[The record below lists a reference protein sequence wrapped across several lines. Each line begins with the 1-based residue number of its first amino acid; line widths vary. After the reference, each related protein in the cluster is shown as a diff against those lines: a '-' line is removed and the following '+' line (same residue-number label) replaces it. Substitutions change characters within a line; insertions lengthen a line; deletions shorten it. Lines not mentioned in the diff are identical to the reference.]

1 MNNNYIRVRHILCL
15 ISMLIGLNA
24 YAQTDSDHSKKF
36 NAAQTPYQFQ
46 WDMDVV
52 SDYRSRGL
60 TQTFGMPAVQ
70 GGVGLM
76 LPNHFYVGNWNSTV
90 SSGAGYPGALLET
103 DLFGGWAQQIDEYHI
118 NTGIYGIIYPGSNV
132 SNYVFSPF
140 KTGMSSGMVHNGAV
154 FFAVQRGPFSVQQ
167 NIAFTNFESMLSP
180 TGAST
185 AGSAYTNLTGNFP
198 MSSWTWAD
206 GGWSLIA
213 HAGYQY
219 VANYSAASYV
229 DWKLGIE
236 KKFAS
241 MWSANLAYTQT
252 NANGNCSAAAI
263 SAQPYCVNKYT
274 NSSGIGSG
282 PTMNSGG
289 AALFLTIKLAN
300 Y

>member
-1 MNNNYIRVRHILCL
+1 MINSCIRIRYILCL
-15 ISMLIGLNA
+15 VSMLIGLNA

-140 KTGMSSGMVHNGAV
+140 KTGMSPILIVCNLDCEKQSRTTRIHRWPRPDATTVSVLVNAV
-154 FFAVQRGPFSVQQ
+154 W
-167 NIAFTNFESMLSP
+167 L
-180 TGAST
+180 
-185 AGSAYTNLTGNFP
+185 
-198 MSSWTWAD
+198 
-206 GGWSLIA
+206 
-213 HAGYQY
+213 
-219 VANYSAASYV
+219 
-229 DWKLGIE
+229 
-236 KKFAS
+236 
-241 MWSANLAYTQT
+241 SAN
-252 NANGNCSAAAI
+252 GCSAA
-263 SAQPYCVNKYT
+263 VT
-274 NSSGIGSG
+274 IGVG
-282 PTMNSGG
+282 
-289 AALFLTIKLAN
+289 LCIC
-300 Y
+300 

>member
-103 DLFGGWAQQIDEYHI
+103 DLFGGWAQQVDEYHI

-219 VANYSAASYV
+219 VANYLLLAMSTGSLV
-229 DWKLGIE
+229 L
-236 KKFAS
+236 KK
-241 MWSANLAYTQT
+241 NLPVC
-252 NANGNCSAAAI
+252 G
-263 SAQPYCVNKYT
+263 
-274 NSSGIGSG
+274 
-282 PTMNSGG
+282 
-289 AALFLTIKLAN
+289 LLT
-300 Y
+300 